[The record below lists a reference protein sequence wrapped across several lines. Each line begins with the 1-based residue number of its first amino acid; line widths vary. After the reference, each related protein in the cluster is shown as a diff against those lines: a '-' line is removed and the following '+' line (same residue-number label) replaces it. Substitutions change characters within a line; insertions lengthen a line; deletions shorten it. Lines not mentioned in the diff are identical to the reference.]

1 MKSAALTLLAVLLI
15 FSPAMALEGSPVVV
29 DEEPQ
34 VAVPGRRAPLIEEDS
49 TPAARGANLEL
60 VQEDSDSQ
68 QAEPEQPQEQPPE
81 PPQQDPEEQTQ
92 QPEQQD
98 PEPQPEQPQPQEE
111 QQEEQPQP
119 QQQQAPQEPVPM
131 PMPPETRRQPTPP
144 VQHATVAPQ
153 RIASAASVQVVP
165 PAAESSTAAAQAPSV
180 KSAQAI
186 TTDPEERPITPSS
199 ASAYEQ
205 TQLETPSNPTYLSE
219 LKSDFRYTVNNA
231 EADVEDVVTA
241 PLHVGKLGG
250 LFTEPA
256 FYYTV
261 IGAGAGLGGAFALD
275 QTARAHLRHM
285 GNSTAD
291 GFETGGNFFVYGGT
305 GLLYL
310 WGLQTADSNL
320 REHEITGL
328 ESSGIASLI
337 TVGFKNAF
345 GRLRP
350 HQGHGHFAFFDG
362 GDSFVSSAATPV
374 FALAAA
380 ASEAYDNKWYVA
392 IPAYLGATAVG
403 VGRMGKD
410 DHWLSD
416 IVGSALIGVGTTELL
431 LYMHR
436 SHAMDPSRFRIFPVA
451 APNNGPGPRQTASSN
466 IAPQGL
472 GVSYEW

>member
-1 MKSAALTLLAVLLI
+1 MKSAAITLLAVLLI

-34 VAVPGRRAPLIEEDS
+34 VAVPDRRAPFIEEDS
-49 TPAARGANLEL
+49 TPPARKAALRL
-60 VQEDSDSQ
+60 VQEDSDSP
-68 QAEPEQPQEQPPE
+68 QAEPEQQPD
-81 PPQQDPEEQTQ
+81 PPQQDPEEQA
-92 QPEQQD
+92 QPEQD
-98 PEPQPEQPQPQEE
+98 PDPQPEAPQPQED
-111 QQEEQPQP
+111 QPEEP
-119 QQQQAPQEPVPM
+119 QQQQAPQDPVPVPM
-131 PMPPETRRQPTPP
+131 PPDTRRQSTPP
-144 VQHATVAPQ
+144 VQHANAAPQ
-153 RIASAASVQVVP
+153 LIAAAAVQVA
-165 PAAESSTAAAQAPSV
+165 PAAESSTPPVQSPAV
-180 KSAQAI
+180 KSAQAVS
-186 TTDPEERPITPSS
+186 TDPEERPITPSA
-199 ASAYEQ
+199 ASADGQ
-205 TQLETPSNPTYLSE
+205 TQSEPPSNPTYLSE
-219 LKSDFRYTVNNA
+219 IKSDFRYTVNNA

-250 LFTEPA
+250 LVTQPA

-285 GNSTAD
+285 GSGTAD

-337 TVGFKNAF
+337 TLGFKNAF

-431 LYMHR
+431 LYMHH
-436 SHAMDPSRFRIFPVA
+436 SHAMDTSRFRIFPVA
-451 APNNGPGPRQTASSN
+451 APNGGPGTRQTASN
-466 IAPQGL
+466 VAPQGL